1 MIGTRLLHYEIEAH
15 LGTGGMGEVYRARDT
30 RLGRHVAIKVLP
42 ELVAQDPDRV
52 ARFER
57 EARLL
62 ASLNHPNI
70 AALHGLEP
78 SESRLLLVMELV
90 EGDTLAERIQRGP
103 IPVEEALT
111 YARQIA
117 EALEAA
123 HEKGVIHRD
132 LKPAN
137 VKITPDGKV
146 KVLDFGLAKAMD
158 PAEAGHYVPGGAA
171 GATHSPTLSMAAT
184 FAGVI
189 LGTAAYMS
197 PEQAKGVA
205 TDQRSDIFSFGCVL
219 YEMLTGRQPFQGDTV
234 TEVMASVLKSD
245 ADLTLLPPSLNP
257 RIAELIRRCMA
268 KDPKRR
274 WHAAADLRM
283 EIEAILADPRGLM
296 AGGEASAAHQPAWR
310 RAIPFAATALAAA
323 AIAAAVAWNMRPAPA
338 VPIARFSHVLPDDQQ
353 LTRTGRHNIA
363 LSPDGQ
369 SIVYVAN
376 NQLYIR
382 GLGELEARPIPGTN
396 QDINTPF
403 FSPDGQWIGFYAVP
417 EAKLKKI
424 AITGG
429 ASVTIADVTNPYG
442 ATWESDD
449 QILVGQ
455 GEQGIVRVSANG
467 GTPETIVKVDVG
479 EFAHGPQMLPDGDH
493 VLFTLAKG
501 AGATRWDQAQV
512 VVQSLESGERTVLIN
527 GGSDARYVPTGHII
541 YGLGTNLLAVPFDE
555 QSRTVTGGPVP
566 LLEGIGRSVP
576 INTAAMF
583 FSVSPSGSLVYFAGT
598 VGDQGAVNLARVDRK
613 GVSVTLPMPPQ
624 HYVEPRIS
632 PDGTQLAVEVAAEN
646 ESNVWIY
653 DVAGTL
659 APRRLTFGGTNTAP
673 AWAPDGARVAFIST
687 RDEGTAIFWQPADGS
702 GSAERLTDPKTSQ
715 PTHMRFSADGNIVY
729 REGGVGDIWMLPL
742 TGDKK
747 PRGVIVARGNQWG
760 ASLSP
765 DGRWIT
771 YSSNESGRDEVYV
784 QPFPPTGAKYQV
796 TTTYAHDPLWS
807 PDGRQIFYLQHPGS
821 TVHPLM
827 SVDVRTAA
835 GFTVANP
842 IRIYDELLDGS
853 NAWPYDVSPDGREF
867 VITISPAN
875 ANADATPNAEIRVTL
890 NWFEELR
897 QRVPR

>member
-1 MIGTRLLHYEIEAH
+1 MIGTRLLHYQIESH
-15 LGTGGMGEVYRARDT
+15 LGTGGMGEVYRAHDS
-30 RLGRHVAIKVLP
+30 RLGRSVAVKVLP
-42 ELVAQDPDRV
+42 ELVAADPERV

-70 AALHGLEP
+70 AALHGLERADD
-78 SESRLLLVMELV
+78 RLFLVMELV
-90 EGDTLAERIQRGP
+90 EGDTLAERIGRGP
-103 IPVEEALT
+103 IPPDEALG

-146 KVLDFGLAKAMD
+146 KVLDFGLAKALD
-158 PAEAGHYVPGGAA
+158 PAAASGPMAAA

-219 YEMLTGRQPFQGDTV
+219 YEMLTGRQPFQGETV
-234 TEVMASVLKSD
+234 TEVMASVLKSE
-245 ADLTLLPPSLNP
+245 ADLALLPPSLNP
-257 RIAELIRRCMA
+257 RIAEIIRRCMA

-274 WHAAADLRM
+274 WHAAADVRM
-283 EIEAILADPRGLM
+283 EIEAILADPRGLI
-296 AGGEASAAHQPAWR
+296 AGPEVSATRQSAWR
-310 RAIPFAATALAAA
+310 RAIPFAATAVVAA
-323 AIAAAVAWNMRPAPA
+323 AIAAGVAWNLRPSPA
-338 VPIARFSHVLPDDQQ
+338 VSIARFTHVLPDDQQ
-353 LTRTGRHNIA
+353 VTRTGRHTIA

-382 GLGELEARPIPGTN
+382 GLGEIEARPIPGTN

-403 FSPDGQWIGFYAVP
+403 FSPDGQWVGFNVVP

-442 ATWESDD
+442 ATWGRDD

-455 GEQGIVRVSANG
+455 GPQGIVRVSANG
-467 GTPETIVKVDVG
+467 GTPETIIKVGAD
-479 EFAHGPQMLPDGDH
+479 EFAHGPQLLPDGDH

-501 AGATRWDQAQV
+501 LGAARWDQAQI

-527 GGSDARYVPTGHII
+527 GGSDARYVPTGHIV
-541 YGLGTNLLAVPFDE
+541 YALGANLLAVPFDE
-555 QSRTVTGGPVP
+555 SSLAVSGGPVP
-566 LLEGIGRSVP
+566 IIEGLGRSSSV
-576 INTAAMF
+576 NTAAMF

-598 VGDQGAVNLARVDRK
+598 VGDAAAVNLARVDRN

-624 HYVEPRIS
+624 TYLEPRIS
-632 PDGTQLAVEVAAEN
+632 PDGRQLAVQVAAEN
-646 ESNVWIY
+646 GSNVWIY
-653 DVAGTL
+653 DRVGTL

-673 AWAPDGARVAFIST
+673 AWAPDGTRIAFIST
-687 RDEGTAIFWQPADGS
+687 RDESAAIFWQPADGS

-715 PTHMRFSADGNIVY
+715 PTHIRFSADGNIVY
-729 REGGVGDIWMLPL
+729 RDERSNNIWMLPL
-742 TGDKK
+742 TGDRK
-747 PRGVIVARGNQWG
+747 PRGVIEGQGNQSG

-765 DGRWIT
+765 DGRWMT
-771 YSSNESGRDEVYV
+771 YASDESGRDEVYV

-796 TTTYAHDPLWS
+796 TTNYAHDPLWS
-807 PDGRQIFYLQHPGS
+807 PDGRQIFYLQHPGAI
-821 TVHPLM
+821 THFLM
-827 SVDVRTAA
+827 SVDVRTDA

-842 IRIYDELLDGS
+842 TRLFDQVFDTSG
-853 NAWPYDVSPDGREF
+853 AWPYDVSPDGREF
-867 VITISPAN
+867 VITMNPAV
-875 ANADATPNAEIRVTL
+875 AGTGATPRTEIRVTL